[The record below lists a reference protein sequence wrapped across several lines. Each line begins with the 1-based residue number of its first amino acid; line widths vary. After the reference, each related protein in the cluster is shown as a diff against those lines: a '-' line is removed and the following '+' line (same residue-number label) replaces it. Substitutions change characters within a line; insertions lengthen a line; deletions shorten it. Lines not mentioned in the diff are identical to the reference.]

1 MFLLYQIFQTIILI
15 FSPIILIYR
24 LFKKKEDSKRFYE
37 KFGIPTKNKYKKNL
51 IWFHGA
57 SVGELLSIT
66 PLLNHYDKNKKI
78 DQILVTSSTVSSS
91 KVFQKFKY
99 NKVIHQFYPL
109 DHFFITSKFL
119 KFWKPKIVFFI
130 DSEIWPNIYRNL
142 AEKKIPIILLNA
154 RLTKK
159 SFKRWMKIHVFAK
172 SIFSKIKIA
181 FPQNKETKL
190 FLKKINSTKIKFIG
204 NLKFIKNKQE
214 NFYEYNKNLKLKL
227 KNRKIWVAS
236 STHDG
241 EELFCAK
248 AHIEIKRKIKK
259 LITIIIPRH
268 IHRVDKIKSEIE
280 NLNLK
285 VSLHSS
291 KFKDLKKTDI
301 YLVDTFGETN
311 YFHKLSS
318 SVFLGGSIKQ
328 RGGQNPLEA
337 ARYGSKILHGPNI
350 DNFKDI
356 YSMLNFLKISKK
368 VQSPKQLAS
377 SISFIKEKNLG
388 KKIEK
393 IGTKILKKTINE
405 LDKHIYNEIKKT

>member
-1 MFLLYQIFQTIILI
+1 MFLLYHFLQTIILI

-24 LFKKKEDSKRFYE
+24 LLKRKEDSKRFIE
-37 KFGIPTKNKYKKNL
+37 KYGIATRKKNKKNL

-57 SVGELLSIT
+57 SVGELLSII
-66 PLLNHYDKNKKI
+66 PLLNHYDKDEYI
-78 DQILVTSSTVSSS
+78 DQILVTSSTLSSS
-91 KVFQKFKY
+91 KVFEKFKY

-109 DHFFITSKFL
+109 DHFFVTNKFL

-130 DSEIWPNIYRNL
+130 DSEIWPNIYNAL
-142 AEKKIPIILLNA
+142 GKKKIPIILLNA

-159 SFKRWMKIHVFAK
+159 SFQRWMKISVFAK
-172 SIFSKIKIA
+172 SIFSNIKIA
-181 FPQNKETKL
+181 FPQNKETKI
-190 FLKKINSTKIKFIG
+190 FLEKINSTKIKPIG
-204 NLKFIKNKQE
+204 NLKFAKNKKV
-214 NFYEYNKNLKLKL
+214 NFYDQNKKLKSKL
-227 KNRKIWVAS
+227 KDRKIWVAS

-268 IHRVDKIKSEIE
+268 VHRVDEIKSEIE
-280 NLNLK
+280 NLKLN
-285 VSLHSS
+285 VSLHSYNV
-291 KFKDLKKTDI
+291 KDLKKTDI

-318 SVFLGGSIKQ
+318 SVFLGGSIKKK
-328 RGGQNPLEA
+328 GGQNPLEA

-350 DNFKDI
+350 DNFKDV
-356 YSMLNFLKISKK
+356 YSMLGLLKISKK
-368 VQSPKQLAS
+368 IGTPKQLAS
-377 SISFIKEKNLG
+377 SISFKKDKNLG

-405 LDKHIYNEIKKT
+405 LNNHIYNEIKKT

>member
-1 MFLLYQIFQTIILI
+1 MFLLYQILQTIILL

-24 LFKKKEDSKRFYE
+24 ILKKKEHKKRFLE
-37 KFGIPTKNKYKKNL
+37 KFAIPSKKKYKKNL

-57 SVGELLSIT
+57 SVGELLSII
-66 PLLNHYDKNKKI
+66 PLLNHYDRDKNI

-91 KVFQKFKY
+91 KVFSKFKY

-109 DHFFITSKFL
+109 DHFLITNKFL
-119 KFWKPKIVFFI
+119 KFWEPKIVFFI
-130 DSEIWPNIYRNL
+130 DSEIWPNIYKNL
-142 AEKKIPIILLNA
+142 DEKKIPIILLNA

-159 SFKRWMKIHVFAK
+159 SFNRWMKISFFAK

-190 FLKKINSTKIKFIG
+190 FLEKINSTKIKFIG
-204 NLKFIKNKQE
+204 NLKFIKNKQK
-214 NFYEYNKNLKLKL
+214 NFYEYNQKLKSKF

-236 STHDG
+236 STHSG

-248 AHIEIKRKIKK
+248 AHIEIKKKFKK
-259 LITIIIPRH
+259 LLTIIIPRH
-268 IHRVDKIKSEIE
+268 IHRVDEIKYDLE
-280 NLNLK
+280 NLHLK

-291 KFKDLKKTDI
+291 KLKDLKKTDI

-318 SVFLGGSIKQ
+318 SVFLGGSINK

-337 ARYGSKILHGPNI
+337 ARHGSKILHGPNI

-356 YSMLNFLKISKK
+356 YSMLGVLKISKK
-368 VQSPKQLAS
+368 VQSTKQLVS
-377 SISFIKEKNLG
+377 SISFKKEKNLG

-405 LDKHIYNEIKKT
+405 LNKHIYNEIKKT

>member
-1 MFLLYQIFQTIILI
+1 M
-15 FSPIILIYR
+15 
-24 LFKKKEDSKRFYE
+24 E
-37 KFGIPTKNKYKKNL
+37 TKNC
-51 IWFHGA
+51 
-57 SVGELLSIT
+57 
-66 PLLNHYDKNKKI
+66 
-78 DQILVTSSTVSSS
+78 
-91 KVFQKFKY
+91 
-99 NKVIHQFYPL
+99 
-109 DHFFITSKFL
+109 
-119 KFWKPKIVFFI
+119 FFI

-142 AEKKIPIILLNA
+142 AENKIPIILLNA

-159 SFKRWMKIHVFAK
+159 SFQRGMKIHFFAK

-181 FPQNKETKL
+181 FPQNKETKF

-204 NLKFIKNKQE
+204 NLKFIKNKQD
-214 NFYEYNKNLKLKL
+214 NLYEFNKNLKSKL

-248 AHIEIKRKIKK
+248 AHIEIKKKFKK
-259 LITIIIPRH
+259 LLTIIIPRH
-268 IHRVDKIKSEIE
+268 IHRVDEIKYDLE
-280 NLNLK
+280 NLDLK

-291 KFKDLKKTDI
+291 KLKDLKKTDI

-318 SVFLGGSIKQ
+318 SVFLGGSINK

-337 ARYGSKILHGPNI
+337 ARHGSKILHGPNI

-356 YSMLNFLKISKK
+356 YSMLGVLKISKK
-368 VQSPKQLAS
+368 VQSTKQLVS
-377 SISFIKEKNLG
+377 SISFKKEKNLG

-405 LDKHIYNEIKKT
+405 LNKHIYNEIKKT